1 MAPENLYQRNKEY
14 QRAKLFFERF
24 ARTRNNKVKKVSG
37 GKVETRSQKSSE
49 GQNAILEVEIYP
61 DPALDPENRA
71 GHGTKGNVHRRMA
84 I

>member
-14 QRAKLFFERF
+14 QGTNLFFERF

-37 GKVETRSQKSSE
+37 GMVETRSQNPSE
-49 GQNAILEVEIYP
+49 GQNAILEAEIYP
-61 DPALDPENRA
+61 DPALDPENWA
-71 GHGTKGNVHRRMA
+71 GHRTKGNGHRRMA